1 MATRKTIML
10 DDDLLQKLRILQA
23 KKIKKTFANVS
34 LSKVLNDVLRKGL

>member
-10 DDDLLQKLRILQA
+10 DDDLLQKLRLLQA
-23 KKIKKTFANVS
+23 KKIKKTIANVS